1 MKTTKLLLIV
11 VGLLTVVRMGLV
23 LFEDP
28 SPAETYYYL
37 CAEKPAPAY
46 FDGPA
51 GTARLIGWLEAV
63 GLPEGGWRLQ
73 APLWA
78 LAATGACFLL
88 LRQVGNAEK
97 AAWAGLALNA
107 LPVFNVAA
115 LRVGPGLPALTATTL
130 TMWLAW
136 RAFHAESGRL
146 LWWLA
151 AGLMMAVA
159 TSFAYAAVAW
169 IPALL
174 IFTLASPKHRRV
186 DEIIGLG
193 LLILFPALILGP
205 ALAWNANLEW
215 LPIASGTLR
224 TLWMF
229 AGWGFLL
236 SSWELVKMFSP
247 FVLGLMFLAWAV
259 AGRESVRRLSARFLF
274 LGALP
279 GIVLSGYFAL
289 RGESAVLYL
298 LLASPLLLFGI
309 VMGDFRSRWRRTI
322 AGLTFTVAIAMAVWT
337 VPGVI
342 TSGEGW
348 RATAAEVRNA
358 FLKQSAQGDGI
369 FLVAGDPALASVLGY
384 HLRNDLVPPPGH
396 PTVYVGESQDVSNQF
411 GLWAGYG
418 DFITSGHTADEYFTE
433 QDGENPFLGRNALY
447 ITHED
452 EADLPQ
458 TIRAAFTSVIRLE
471 TLPAAGGNTEPLYI
485 YQCLDYQT
493 QPL

>member
-11 VGLLTVVRMGLV
+11 IGLLTLVRIGLV
-23 LFEDP
+23 LSEDP

-37 CAEKPAPAY
+37 CAGKPAPAY

-51 GTARLIGWLEAV
+51 GTALLVGWLEAA
-63 GLPEGGWRLQ
+63 GLPEGWWRLQ

-88 LRQVGNAEK
+88 LRQIGNAEK
-97 AAWAGLALNA
+97 AAWAALALNA
-107 LPVFNVAA
+107 LPIINMAA
-115 LRVGPGLPALTATTL
+115 LRVGPDLPALTAMSL
-130 TMWLAW
+130 SLWLAW
-136 RAFHAESGRL
+136 RAFHAGSGRL

-159 TSFAYAAVAW
+159 ASFAYLAVAW

-174 IFTLASPKHRRV
+174 IFTLASRSPRRS

-193 LLILFPALILGP
+193 LLVLFPALVLGP

-229 AGWGFLL
+229 EGWGFLL
-236 SSWELVKMFSP
+236 SSWEVVKVFSP
-247 FVLGLMFLAWAV
+247 FVLVLSFLAWVV
-259 AGRESVRRLSARFLF
+259 AGRESVHQPSSRFVF

-279 GIVLSGYFAL
+279 GVVLCGYFAL

-298 LLASPLLLFGI
+298 LLATPLLLFGM
-309 VMGDFRSRWRRTI
+309 VTGDFRSGWRRAI
-322 AGLTFTVAIAMAVWT
+322 PGFTFTVAVAMAVWT

-348 RATAAEVRNA
+348 RAAAAEVREV
-358 FLKQSAQGDGI
+358 FLEKSAEGEGI
-369 FLVAGDPALASVLGY
+369 FLVAADPDLASVLGY
-384 HLRNDLVPPPGH
+384 HLRNDLVPPSGH
-396 PTVYVGESQDVSNQF
+396 PTVYVGESQDLSNQF
-411 GLWAGYG
+411 GLWPGYG
-418 DFITSGHTADEYFTE
+418 DFIATGHAADEYFTE
-433 QDGENPFLGRNALY
+433 QEGENPFLGRNALY
-447 ITHED
+447 ITHD
-452 EADLPQ
+452 GGGLPQ
-458 TIRAAFTSVIRLE
+458 TIQAAFTSVSRLK
-471 TLPAAGGNTEPLYI
+471 TLPPAGGNTEPLYI